1 VPGSSLRLI
10 LTLALLA
17 MAVAT
22 AAIQEETLDMAPKS
36 FDDQYLTC
44 ADDMVKRLPELN
56 STEFSQ
62 NAEYAQVWPKAMVN
76 WQRKGSPTTPLSQDE
91 AIAVMIYTMKDVYS
105 QFNAAVREAGSSRQ
119 QYRNNFQ
126 FKTLHFL
133 LTRALQKLRVPNECK
148 DVFRGVRDY
157 QFKVKKGDKVRFG
170 QFAST
175 SLSRQVSERFGTD
188 TMFRVHTCHG
198 ADIQKFSNNPSDREV
213 LVPPFETFDVT
224 SNILS
229 IQLDS
234 IGTYSK
240 YNCEWVPGRDSLGP
254 WGHPLGPWGQPESGD
269 RAQGWEPG
277 QGHPHSDPVPPFHRL
292 CCGDRPCVPNVGG
305 L

>member
-1 VPGSSLRLI
+1 MAPLAQ
-10 LTLALLA
+10 TLALLA

-224 SNILS
+224 SVTQEGSTMNIELRS
-229 IQLDS
+229 TGNIS
-234 IGTYSK
+234 N
-240 YNCEWVPGRDSLGP
+240 YNCEWLRGGSLP
-254 WGHPLGPWGQPESGD
+254 RTSPQLWGLFLATVAMAVVTGS
-269 RAQGWEPG
+269 
-277 QGHPHSDPVPPFHRL
+277 L
-292 CCGDRPCVPNVGG
+292 
-305 L
+305 

>member
-1 VPGSSLRLI
+1 RDHRGSLGSGNGI
-10 LTLALLA
+10 GTLALLA

-224 SNILS
+224 SVTQEGSTMNIELRS
-229 IQLDS
+229 TGNIS
-234 IGTYSK
+234 N
-240 YNCEWVPGRDSLGP
+240 YNCEWLR
-254 WGHPLGPWGQPESGD
+254 GD
-269 RAQGWEPG
+269 
-277 QGHPHSDPVPPFHRL
+277 
-292 CCGDRPCVPNVGG
+292 VGG
-305 L
+305 GGTPEALCAECGWAVTPHGTP